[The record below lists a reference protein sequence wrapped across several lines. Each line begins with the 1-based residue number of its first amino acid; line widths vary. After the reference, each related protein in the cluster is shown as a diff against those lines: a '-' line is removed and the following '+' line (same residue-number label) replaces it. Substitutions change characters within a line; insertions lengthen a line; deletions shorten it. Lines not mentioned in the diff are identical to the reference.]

1 MVLRTTPEHGGG
13 KPAMTAAESAAL
25 LRLAARLTGLP
36 LVLLLSIEDGC
47 VRILDGNVEV
57 SGCGPK
63 FASMLQA
70 LVEERRSG
78 LIRAADAGDACG
90 RAGDRSLALLRDSG
104 FDSAVVAPLAG
115 SESTPPAMLCCLA
128 PRGVVPRGGAF
139 EALADLSEL
148 VAETLRSHRAMLE
161 VLASESCLRTAIDA
175 LPLAL
180 WIADAKGRCIV
191 QNAADRTCFGDWVG
205 LCVED
210 GRLPPDLPDR
220 QRSKAGGEA
229 FHFAVTRQIDDREVV
244 LEQHVAPLLVDG
256 EAVGRVGLAI
266 DVTAG
271 IRIERQLVES
281 EARLRAAVDAL
292 PFPFFICDLDG
303 RHILQNVKDRD
314 AWGDGVGKTF
324 AELGL
329 PDQVVHGLTEAIPR
343 IRAGRTWRKLVCYE
357 EDGRLR
363 HVEEVYAPVQAKGS
377 VCGFVGLAIDHTEHV
392 EAERRLQASDRRLR
406 DYLATASDWHWETD
420 AAHRFV
426 RRTGEPRRSGL
437 ALEELLGETLPELV
451 EEGCEGIGGGEA
463 SAAAGLARYRPFRDR
478 LVSRADATGRPVWI
492 EVSGN
497 PLFDSAGRPAG
508 YRGTARD
515 VTGRIM
521 AEAALREAHARLEAL
536 ATSGLIGITAGRGW
550 RVEEANDAFLKMVGR
565 DRAELA
571 QGAIDWRELTVDP
584 PAHPI
589 DMPAARPDTAA
600 VAAIEQELLRGDG
613 TPVTVLLNRIL
624 LDEKDQHWLA
634 LVQDLTLV
642 KAAEQRIRLLA
653 ERDGLT
659 GLANRRVLLE
669 RLQGDL
675 DDRRRPG
682 GLGAL
687 MMLDLDRFKE
697 VNDRLGHAAGDALLR
712 TIGERLTSVLRD
724 TDTVARLGGDEFAM
738 VLRELRGPAD
748 VAEIAAKLLL
758 VLGRPIELEG
768 HVLRPRCSIGISLFP
783 RDGHDVARLLKN
795 ADLALYQ
802 AKARGRGR
810 FRFFEPALLEALERR
825 RAIGEAL
832 QADMAGEAFEIEL
845 QPQIHLS
852 SGCHAGFEALVR
864 WRRDGELVA
873 PGEFIDIAEEIG
885 VIEALGR
892 LVLRRALEALR
903 HCDDLG
909 LDPGHVAVNVAAAQ
923 LRAPGFPGEVAAL
936 LAELDLESHRL
947 EVEVTENVL
956 LDRDAGAIARSL
968 CELHQLGVTIT
979 LDDFGTGAASLA
991 HLKSLPVDRLKI
1003 DRSFVGGIGQ
1013 DADDAVIVRT
1023 IINLAHTLGM
1033 TVVAEGVET
1042 AEQETFLE
1050 LHACDLAQ
1058 GFRFARPLA
1067 VHRLAAHLA
1076 PTGVLVS

>member
-1 MVLRTTPEHGGG
+1 
-13 KPAMTAAESAAL
+13 MTAAESDAL

-47 VRILDGNVEV
+47 LRTLDGNVEA
-57 SGCGPK
+57 SGFGPEL
-63 FASMLQA
+63 APLLQT

-78 LIRAADAGDACG
+78 LILAADAGDAG
-90 RAGDRSLALLRDSG
+90 WRTGDRTPALLRDLG
-104 FDSAVVAPLAG
+104 FDSAIVAPLTRLDGA
-115 SESTPPAMLCCLA
+115 SPAMLCCLA
-128 PRGVVPRGGAF
+128 PRGVVPRSGAI
-139 EALADLSEL
+139 EALADLSKL
-148 VAETLRSHRAMLE
+148 VAETVRSHRAMLE
-161 VLASESCLRTAIDA
+161 ARASESCLRTAIEG

-191 QNAADRTCFGDWVG
+191 QSASDRAGFGDWVG

-210 GRLPPDLPDR
+210 GRLPPDPPDR
-220 QRSKAGGEA
+220 ERSRAAGEA
-229 FHFAVTRQIDDREVV
+229 FRITETRRIDDREVV

-256 EAVGRVGLAI
+256 EVVGTVGFAI

-271 IRIERQLVES
+271 IRTERQLAES

-314 AWGDGVGKTF
+314 AWGEGIGKTF
-324 AELGL
+324 SELGL

-343 IRAGRTWRKLVCYE
+343 IHAGRTWRKLVCYE
-357 EDGRLR
+357 KGGRVR

-377 VCGFVGLAIDHTEHV
+377 VTGFVGLAIDHTEHV
-392 EAERRLQASDRRLR
+392 EAERRLQESETRLR

-426 RRTGEPRRSGL
+426 RRAGEPRQSGL
-437 ALEELLGETLPELV
+437 ALEDLLGETLPELV
-451 EEGCEGIGGGEA
+451 EDGCEKIAGGAA
-463 SAAAGLARYRPFRDR
+463 SAPGLALYRPFRDR
-478 LVSRADATGRPVWI
+478 LVSRTDATGRPVWI
-492 EVSGN
+492 EISGN

-515 VTGRIM
+515 VTGRVM
-521 AEAALREAHARLEAL
+521 AEAALREAHVRLEAL

-550 RVEEANDAFLKMVGR
+550 RVEEANDAFLGMVGR
-565 DRAELA
+565 DRVELE
-571 QGAIDWRELTVDP
+571 QGAIDWRELAADP

-589 DMPAARPDTAA
+589 SMAAARPDNAA
-600 VAAIEQELLRGDG
+600 VAAVERELVRGDG
-613 TPVTVLLNRIL
+613 TPVTVLLNGIL
-624 LDEKDQHWLA
+624 LDERSQQWFA

-687 MMLDLDRFKE
+687 MLLDLDRFKE

-712 TIGERLTSVLRD
+712 AVGERLTSVLRD

-738 VLRELRGPAD
+738 VLRDLRGPAAA
-748 VAEIAAKLLL
+748 AEVAAKLLL
-758 VLGRPIELEG
+758 VLSRPIELEG
-768 HVLRPRCSIGISLFP
+768 QVLQPRCSIGISLFP

-802 AKARGRGR
+802 AKASGRGR
-810 FRFFEPALLEALERR
+810 FRFFEPVLLEALERR

-832 QADMAGEAFEIEL
+832 QADIAGQAFEVEL

-852 SGCHAGFEALVR
+852 SGWHAGFEALVR
-864 WRRDGELVA
+864 WRRDGELVP
-873 PGEFIDIAEEIG
+873 PGEFIDIAEEVG
-885 VIEALGR
+885 VIEALGS

-909 LDPGHVAVNVAAAQ
+909 LDPGHVAINVAAAQ
-923 LRAPGFPGEVAAL
+923 LRTSAFANEVTAL

-956 LDRDAGAIARSL
+956 LDRDAEAIARSL
-968 CELHQLGVTIT
+968 CELHRLGVTIT

-1003 DRSFVGGIGQ
+1003 DHSFIRGIGHE
-1013 DADDAVIVRT
+1013 ADDAVIVRT

-1042 AEQETFLE
+1042 AEEEAFLE
-1050 LHACDLAQ
+1050 LHGCDLVQ
-1058 GFRFARPLA
+1058 GFRFARPLP
-1067 VHRLAAHLA
+1067 VHRVAAYLA
-1076 PTGVLVS
+1076 PTGVLVG